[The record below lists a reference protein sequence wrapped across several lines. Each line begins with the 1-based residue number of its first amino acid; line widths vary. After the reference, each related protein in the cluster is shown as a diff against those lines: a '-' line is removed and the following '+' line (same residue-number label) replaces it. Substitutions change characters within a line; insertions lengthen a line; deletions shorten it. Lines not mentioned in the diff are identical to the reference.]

1 MANKKL
7 IVNSSMTLE
16 QKNLGLLVC
25 TGQELKVR
33 LERQV
38 APHTLSMLQLSILH
52 SLAFSPDGQ
61 LTVNELKAMMVD
73 ESPNV
78 SRTLNKMEEAGFI
91 IKLRS
96 LDDQRVVHVSITK
109 AGRKAHEAA
118 DEDLMDVTLGL
129 SDKDQ
134 ELLYKILLKI

>member
-7 IVNSSMTLE
+7 IVNSGMTLE

-25 TGQELKVR
+25 TGQELKVK

-38 APHTLSMLQLSILH
+38 APHALSMLQLSILH
-52 SLAFSPDGQ
+52 SLASSPDGQ

-109 AGRKAHEAA
+109 AGRKAHDAA
-118 DEDLMDVTLGL
+118 DEDLMAVTLGL

-134 ELLYKILLKI
+134 EQLYKILLKI